1 MAAVA
6 DTDSVETPYGWAIV
20 AASLL
25 FCSVAFGA
33 SYLTVVALKPVA
45 AEFGWPRWVP
55 SLAYSAILLGSGI
68 GGVAM
73 GHWADR
79 VGVHWPT
86 RFGAVMIGLGLW
98 VVSAAE
104 SAVVLVGACALLI
117 GLLGTSTA
125 FAPLLTNVT
134 RWFDRRRGMAVA
146 VVASGQSVAGAI
158 WPTTFNWGIEAWG
171 WRDTFL
177 AYGVFSTLAML
188 PLSFVLARP
197 APQMAVQAK
206 PVPPSRDDA
215 VLTHADFPPTAKL
228 AMLCLAIV
236 GCCVAMAMPM
246 VHVVA
251 LCSDL
256 GYGSDRGAE
265 MLSLLLA
272 AAFISRLGFGMLS
285 DRIGGLMTIL
295 IGSALQATAL
305 AFYAVVDSLFGLYLL
320 SGIFGLVFGGIVP
333 AYALA
338 IRELFPAHQAGWR
351 MGVVFLFGTVGMA
364 IGGVVG
370 GWIFDLTGT
379 YALAFLVGV
388 AFNIANLVTISTLLW
403 RGRLA
408 TPATA

>member
-1 MAAVA
+1 MAAIA
-6 DTDSVETPYGWAIV
+6 DTDSIETPYGWAV
-20 AASLL
+20 VVASLL
-25 FCSVAFGA
+25 FCAVAFGA
-33 SYLTVVALKPVA
+33 SYLTIVALKPVA

-79 VGVHWPT
+79 SGVQWPA

-104 SAVVLVGACALLI
+104 SAVVLVGACGLLI
-117 GLLGTSTA
+117 GLLGMSSA

-146 VVASGQSVAGAI
+146 IVASGQSVAGAV
-158 WPTTFNWGIEAWG
+158 WPTTFNWGIETWG

-177 AYGVFSTLAML
+177 AYGIFCTLSML
-188 PLSFVLARP
+188 PLSFVLARA
-197 APQMAVQAK
+197 APQAAAQTK
-206 PVPPSRDDA
+206 PMSPGVTNIVPA
-215 VLTHADFPPTAKL
+215 HVDFAPTAKL
-228 AMLCLAIV
+228 AMLCFAIV
-236 GCCVAMAMPM
+236 GCCIAMAMPM

-272 AAFISRLGFGMLS
+272 AAFISRIGFGVLS

-295 IGSALQATAL
+295 IGSALQAATMT
-305 AFYAVVDSLFGLYLL
+305 FYAVVDSLFGLYVL

-338 IRELFPAHQAGWR
+338 VRELFPESQAGWR
-351 MGVVFLFGTVGMA
+351 MGVVFLFGTGGMA
-364 IGGVVG
+364 IGGVMG
-370 GWIFDLTGT
+370 GWIFDLTDA
-379 YALAFLVGV
+379 YPLAFLAGV
-388 AFNIANLVTISTLLW
+388 VFNIINLATISTLLW
-403 RGRLA
+403 RARLA
-408 TPATA
+408 TPVAA